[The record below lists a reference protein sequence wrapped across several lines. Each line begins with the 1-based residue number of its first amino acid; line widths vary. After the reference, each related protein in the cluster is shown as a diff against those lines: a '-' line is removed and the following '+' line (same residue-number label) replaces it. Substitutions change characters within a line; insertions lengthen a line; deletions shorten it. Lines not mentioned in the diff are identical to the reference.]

1 MSWQTHQQSLDSLT
15 EIRIQQLKV
24 AFAESNL
31 LFLSQRVQYEGHARR
46 LLFFRSCQSKP
57 LRLIAYDQISRRCA
71 KTGPHSSS
79 PPLSP
84 SQHHPPSNR
93 TQQTAR
99 VTSPDADLRP
109 PNVSFPLSPREE
121 RGALRGP
128 GMEQGVGRI
137 VHTHTHAESQ
147 RLKQQCSYLTLSQES
162 SSPSDSHLETALEQG
177 NVRPHNLPSTH
188 LHTSGRQEG
197 QEGKVIKRH
206 KQWKDK

>member
-1 MSWQTHQQSLDSLT
+1 MRKDRAPLILPSSVTFATPPTLKPIPTDSACD
-15 EIRIQQLKV
+15 EP
-24 AFAESNL
+24 
-31 LFLSQRVQYEGHARR
+31 RR
-46 LLFFRSCQSKP
+46 GSE
-57 LRLIAYDQISRRCA
+57 A
-71 KTGPHSSS
+71 T
-79 PPLSP
+79 
-84 SQHHPPSNR
+84 
-93 TQQTAR
+93 
-99 VTSPDADLRP
+99 
-109 PNVSFPLSPREE
+109 NVSFPLSPREE

-197 QEGKVIKRH
+197 QAGKVIKRH